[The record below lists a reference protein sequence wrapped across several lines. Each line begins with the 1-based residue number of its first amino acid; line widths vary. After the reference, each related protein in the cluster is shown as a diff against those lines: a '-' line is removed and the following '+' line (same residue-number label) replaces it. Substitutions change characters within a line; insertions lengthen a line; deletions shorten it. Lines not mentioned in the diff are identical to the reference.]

1 MRRRAGM
8 LEDFAAVVDP
18 RHTALLVLDMQ
29 NDFCA
34 PGGKVFDSMGP
45 QASAIRFVIAPLQ
58 RLLELGRQFGL
69 LRIFVQTTHLKGGVD
84 ESPAYVASLKKKGF
98 QSGDEPN
105 VVVDSW
111 GHRII
116 DDLAVAPGEI
126 AIQKFSYD
134 AFHNS
139 LLDAVLRNHD
149 IRTVLLCGA
158 ASYGVVLTT
167 ARTAACRGYYVHVIG
182 DSVAG
187 YSEELHRAALALMRH
202 ELVATEDLIQAWSAR
217 GTK

>member
-1 MRRRAGM
+1 MAERAGI
-8 LEDFAAVVDP
+8 LDDFAAVVEP

-45 QASAIRFVIAPLQ
+45 QASGIRSVIAPVKQLV
-58 RLLELGRQFGL
+58 ELGRRFGL
-69 LRIFVQTTHLKGGVD
+69 LRVFVQTTHLPGGVD
-84 ESPAYVASLKKKGF
+84 ESPAYIYSLKKKGF
-98 QSGDEPN
+98 QSGDVPN
-105 VVVDSW
+105 VVANSW

-116 DDLAVAPGEI
+116 DDLAPAADEI
-126 AIQKFSYD
+126 VIQKFTYD

-139 LLDAVLRNHD
+139 LLDRVLRNYD
-149 IRTVLLCGA
+149 IRSLLLCGA

-167 ARTAACRGYYVHVIG
+167 ARTAACRGYYVHVVG

-187 YSEELHRAALALMRH
+187 YSDELHRAALALMRH
-202 ELVATEDLIQAWSAR
+202 ELVSTEDLIQTWSAR
-217 GTK
+217 GAQ